1 MTRPVSSSGRMPKL
15 LRREDSPR
23 DVHRYAAPMARRL
36 RLPPIIVDGL
46 IAAGLFGLALL
57 SRVDIGEEA
66 GAFSREPDGLNLVLI
81 AAQTLPLVLRR
92 RYPVTVMVA
101 ILAAFATDRIL
112 DYPSTLAT
120 SGIILAIHAVGSELP
135 ARRSLRVGST
145 VVIGTTLFT
154 IAGAL
159 TLDSIG
165 LAAVATTFLFTA
177 LPLILGR
184 EVFQRRRRV
193 EALEERAETAE
204 REREERAARAV
215 AEERARIAR
224 ELHDVVAHQMTVMT
238 VQAEGARRIAG
249 NIDPRVTD
257 ALATISEAG
266 HQGLSEMRRMV
277 GLLRTGPGVPEFAPQ
292 PGVDRLDSLIDQM
305 RDAGLEVTFDRQG
318 EPLHLAPGVDVN
330 LYRIVQESLTNT
342 LRHGGPGVHARV
354 RLHVGSDDIE
364 LHIEDDGRGGAS
376 LLNGDVGG
384 HGLVGMRERVALL
397 DGTFEAGPRP
407 GGGFSVRVGIPV
419 RS

>member
-1 MTRPVSSSGRMPKL
+1 MMPSLVRWADSSRACQ
-15 LRREDSPR
+15 
-23 DVHRYAAPMARRL
+23 RYAALMPPRFRL
-36 RLPPIIVDGL
+36 TTTAVDAM
-46 IAAGLFGLALL
+46 IAVAVFGLALL
-57 SRVDIGEEA
+57 SRVDIGE
-66 GAFSREPDGLNLVLI
+66 GAAVFTREPDGVNLFLI

-92 RYPVTVMVA
+92 RYPVAVMVTV
-101 ILAAFATDRIL
+101 LAAFAADRIL

-120 SGIILAIHAVGSELP
+120 SGIILAIHAVGSELAP
-135 ARRSLRVGST
+135 RRSLRVGSA

-154 IAGAL
+154 ITGAL
-159 TLDSIG
+159 TLESVG
-165 LAAVATTFLFTA
+165 LAAVGTTFLFTA

-193 EALEERAETAE
+193 EALEERAVRAE
-204 REREERAARAV
+204 REREERAALAV

-249 NIDPRVTD
+249 NADSRVVE
-257 ALATISEAG
+257 ALAIIGDAG

-292 PGVDRLDSLIDQM
+292 PGVDRLDNLIDQM
-305 RDAGLEVTFDRQG
+305 RDAGLEVTFDQRG
-318 EPLHLAPGVDVN
+318 EVGHLAPGVDVN
-330 LYRIVQESLTNT
+330 LYRIVQESLTNA
-342 LRHGGPGVHARV
+342 LRHGGPGVHAWV
-354 RLHVGSDDIE
+354 RLRFGPDEVELDID
-364 LHIEDDGRGGAS
+364 DDGRGGAS
-376 LLNGDVGG
+376 LLNGDGGG

-397 DGTFEAGPRP
+397 DGTFEAGPRA

-419 RS
+419 RP